1 MKMKHQLTVTL
12 LLLLLCSALADTTT
26 TNIDFAG
33 TYQGDMTNLLTS
45 VEKKAEITYDYV
57 LSAANSWTQF
67 PEMGINIELEFPQ
80 YVRIKYNIA
89 TLMEGNNLFCTR
101 VFIDSG

>member
-1 MKMKHQLTVTL
+1 MEIKLIVAL
-12 LLLLLCSALADTTT
+12 LLLVCSALADGTITT

-89 TLMEGNNLFCTR
+89 T
-101 VFIDSG
+101 

>member
-1 MKMKHQLTVTL
+1 L
-12 LLLLLCSALADTTT
+12 LLVCSALAEGTITT

>member
-1 MKMKHQLTVTL
+1 MEIKLIVAL
-12 LLLLLCSALADTTT
+12 LLLVCSGLADGTITT

-89 TLMEGNNLFCTR
+89 T
-101 VFIDSG
+101 